1 MTERALNLKRVFS
14 YLLLGS
20 IVGFSAWP
28 HAICLAPFALLLLPV
43 VNRRYWLA
51 PFLVMLGYHLATTNG
66 LIHGTDVIFPHAG
79 LWLGIGF
86 WMGSSCLFAL
96 PYLAYPYLYLFFRGG
111 GRGALAATMIT
122 SIFSTIIPPLGII
135 GWTSPWIGALPT
147 GWGGILVV
155 LMLIYGLGRWEEN
168 KMTAFLVAA
177 MCLSAY
183 LWSPFVW
190 GVWGV
195 PVRPASPALPA
206 GWVSIHTDYGELSNL
221 SYVTTS
227 LRLVPR
233 VLRDL
238 ESGDRVV
245 LLPEGIA
252 GPWLTGTR
260 AIWQPVL
267 QYTAKHPST
276 TVLLGADVLSG
287 RQKYVD
293 ALIQM
298 HDGREKILP
307 DRIPVPFSMWHP
319 WAPRNS
325 FRMHVFGNPELATVD
340 GVRVGYLICYEQLL
354 VWPALGLWHSGVQ
367 VLLAPADVWW
377 ARGTSIPAIQRV
389 SVDAW
394 ARFLGVPVLRAVN
407 L

>member
-1 MTERALNLKRVFS
+1 MDWGVA
-14 YLLLGS
+14 Y
-20 IVGFSAWP
+20 
-28 HAICLAPFALLLLPV
+28 
-43 VNRRYWLA
+43 
-51 PFLVMLGYHLATTNG
+51 
-66 LIHGTDVIFPHAG
+66 
-79 LWLGIGF
+79 
-86 WMGSSCLFAL
+86 WMGRHSCCADADLRA
-96 PYLAYPYLYLFFRGG
+96 G
-111 GRGALAATMIT
+111 
-122 SIFSTIIPPLGII
+122 S
-135 GWTSPWIGALPT
+135 
-147 GWGGILVV
+147 
-155 LMLIYGLGRWEEN
+155 LGR
-168 KMTAFLVAA
+168 KQDDRFLVAA